1 MAIQNK
7 SESETQQLAEK
18 ASVIQ
23 HRRRHRTPLKNFTE
37 QVAPKPPKAR
47 DDGMNSDS
55 GTENQDLQPEAALPP
70 PASASGFRQK
80 IRRVPVLGYALAWF
94 KAVLLLPRTRFQTE
108 VALAQ
113 LHGRV
118 DRLQQEIQE
127 QLDIRIGNLQQQ
139 IHEQLQQLHVQSQ
152 RIAELEAPK
161 LAMRMDQYDALDV
174 GSRLMQLDR
183 LQIARQLR
191 SVNLMMRTSLQNER
205 NQVGKISNTMP
216 DLTDVPANTPLP
228 KPVIQSPV
236 VASDFDQ
243 DQFYLEFEALFRG
256 SRADIKDRLKVYLPY
271 LSHISAEP
279 KDQRKMVIDVGCGR
293 GEWLELLDEQG
304 IPAMGV
310 DMNQSMVN
318 ACLDRGFLVRHAD
331 AIAYL
336 REQEAG
342 SIGAV
347 TGFQIIEHLPFEQLI
362 ALFDAAR
369 HALCPGGVIIFETP
383 NPENL
388 KVGACNFYFDPTHL
402 HPIVPQVAEFMARQR
417 GFSHAEI
424 LRLHPYPDDHLL
436 HGGTAVEAVINK
448 ELFGAQDY
456 AVIGRK

>member
-1 MAIQNK
+1 
-7 SESETQQLAEK
+7 
-18 ASVIQ
+18 
-23 HRRRHRTPLKNFTE
+23 
-37 QVAPKPPKAR
+37 
-47 DDGMNSDS
+47 MNPDS
-55 GTENQDLQPEAALPP
+55 GAANQNPQAGPAPGSLPP
-70 PASASGFRQK
+70 APGLRQK
-80 IRRVPVLGYALAWF
+80 IRRIPGLGYALAWCN
-94 KAVLLLPRTRFQTE
+94 ALLRLPRTRFQTE
-108 VALAQ
+108 VALTQ
-113 LHGRV
+113 LHGRI
-118 DRLQQEIQE
+118 D
-127 QLDIRIGNLQQQ
+127 GLQQQ
-139 IHEQLQQLHVQSQ
+139 YADLQQQLHVQSQ

-161 LAMRMDQYDALDV
+161 LAMRMDQYDALDI

-183 LQIARQLR
+183 LQIGRQLR

-205 NQVGKISNTMP
+205 HQAGNMVNTII
-216 DLTDVPANTPLP
+216 DQTDVPARALLP
-228 KPVIQSPV
+228 KPVMQSPV
-236 VASDFDQ
+236 ATSDFDQ

-256 SRADIKDRLKVYLPY
+256 SREDIKDRLKVYLPY
-271 LSHISAEP
+271 LSAISAEP

-417 GFSHAEI
+417 GFAHAEI

>member
-1 MAIQNK
+1 MANMATQNK
-7 SESETQQLAEK
+7 SECEAQQLADK
-18 ASVIQ
+18 TSLILKSRK
-23 HRRRHRTPLKNFTE
+23 HSTPVNIPSNEMGAGQDDAREIMLNQQDNVGAQLE
-37 QVAPKPPKAR
+37 APVPPQ
-47 DDGMNSDS
+47 G
-55 GTENQDLQPEAALPP
+55 L
-70 PASASGFRQK
+70 RQK
-80 IRRVPVLGYALAWF
+80 LRAIPGLGYALAWCQ
-94 KAVLLLPRTRFQTE
+94 ALLRLPRTRFQTE
-108 VALAQ
+108 VALTNLQKQIDDLKIQ
-113 LHGRV
+113 LHSQERKLLQMEEQKLSI
-118 DRLQQEIQE
+118 RL
-127 QLDIRIGNLQQQ
+127 D
-139 IHEQLQQLHVQSQ
+139 
-152 RIAELEAPK
+152 K
-161 LAMRMDQYDALDV
+161 FDALDV
-174 GSRLMQLDR
+174 GNRLMELDR
-183 LQIARQLR
+183 LHIGRQLR
-191 SVNLMMRTSLQNER
+191 SMNLMMREGLQNGTRQIQQNVVATAE
-205 NQVGKISNTMP
+205 
-216 DLTDVPANTPLP
+216 PASQLATTSTSR
-228 KPVIQSPV
+228 PVAK

-256 SRADIKDRLKVYLPY
+256 SRADIKERLKVYLPY
-271 LSHISAEP
+271 LAHISEQA
-279 KDQRKMVIDVGCGR
+279 KDERKLVIDVGCGR

-310 DMNQSMVN
+310 DMNISMVN
-318 ACLDRGFLVRHAD
+318 ACLDQGFLCRHAD

-336 REQEAG
+336 REQPAG

-436 HGGTAVEAVINK
+436 HGGTEVEALLNK

>member
-1 MAIQNK
+1 MAIPNK
-7 SESETQQLAEK
+7 SDSEAQQLADR
-18 ASVIQ
+18 ASLILKQ
-23 HRRRHRTPLKNFTE
+23 RRNLIPLKNVAENLPVDQINATE
-37 QVAPKPPKAR
+37 ATLKSLHMP
-47 DDGMNSDS
+47 
-55 GTENQDLQPEAALPP
+55 ENQIVPP
-70 PASASGFRQK
+70 PQAKPSLRQR
-80 IRRVPVLGYALAWF
+80 IRMIPGLGYAMAWCN
-94 KAVLLLPRTRFQTE
+94 ALLRLPRTRLQTE
-108 VALAQ
+108 QALTNLQKQIDGLQHQ
-113 LHGRV
+113 LHMQN
-118 DRLQQEIQE
+118 D
-127 QLDIRIGNLQQQ
+127 
-139 IHEQLQQLHVQSQ
+139 
-152 RIAELEAPK
+152 RIAQFEIHK
-161 LAMRMDQYDALDV
+161 LITRMDQYDALDI
-174 GSRLMQLDR
+174 GNRLMQFDR
-183 LQIARQLR
+183 MQIARQLK
-191 SVNLMMRTSLQNER
+191 SVNLMLRTSLQNEKTAGEP
-205 NQVGKISNTMP
+205 GKLVVAGTN
-216 DLTDVPANTPLP
+216 DANDVP
-228 KPVIQSPV
+228 VIEARVKVQP
-236 VASDFDQ
+236 AALTGDFDQ

-256 SRADIKDRLKVYLPY
+256 SREDIKQRLQVYLPY
-271 LSHISAEP
+271 LSHITAQS

-293 GEWLELLDEQG
+293 GEWLELLDEND

-310 DMNQSMVN
+310 DMNASMVN
-318 ACLDRGFLVRHAD
+318 ACLEKGFLVRHAD

-336 REQEAG
+336 REQPQG
-342 SIGAV
+342 SVGAV

-436 HGGTAVEAVINK
+436 HGGTPVEVLINK

>member
-7 SESETQQLAEK
+7 SECEAQEQADKTSLILK
-18 ASVIQ
+18 S
-23 HRRRHRTPLKNFTE
+23 RRHSTPINIPVNEVGAGQGDAREIMLNKQDIPE
-37 QVAPKPPKAR
+37 IKAEVPAAPK
-47 DDGMNSDS
+47 G
-55 GTENQDLQPEAALPP
+55 L
-70 PASASGFRQK
+70 RQK
-80 IRRVPVLGYALAWF
+80 LRAIPGVGYALAWCQAF
-94 KAVLLLPRTRFQTE
+94 LFLPRNRFQNE
-108 VALAQ
+108 VALTNLQRQIDSLQ
-113 LHGRV
+113 LQLRN
-118 DRLQQEIQE
+118 QE
-127 QLDIRIGNLQQQ
+127 QKFLQLE
-139 IHEQLQQLHVQSQ
+139 EQ
-152 RIAELEAPK
+152 K
-161 LAMRMDQYDALDV
+161 LAIRLEKYDALDI
-174 GSRLMQLDR
+174 GSRLMELDR
-183 LQIARQLR
+183 LHIGRQLR
-191 SVNLMMRTSLQNER
+191 SMNLMIRAGLQNGTKQIE
-205 NQVGKISNTMP
+205 QAVAVTAEPASSVISASTSQ
-216 DLTDVPANTPLP
+216 
-228 KPVIQSPV
+228 PVAK

-256 SRADIKDRLKVYLPY
+256 SRADIKERLNVYLPY
-271 LSHISAEP
+271 LAHISKQA
-279 KDQRKMVIDVGCGR
+279 KDERKLVIDVGCGR

-310 DMNQSMVN
+310 DMNFSMVN
-318 ACLDRGFLVRHAD
+318 ACLDKGFLCRHAD

-336 REQEAG
+336 REQPAG

-362 ALFDAAR
+362 ALFDAAH

-417 GFSHAEI
+417 GFTHAEI

-436 HGGTAVEAVINK
+436 HGGTEVEALLNK